1 MIHEIITSLGCGAVL
16 DSSAGCS
23 SGFPE
28 RDRLVGDVFQSSGPV
43 TLHNVIPEM
52 NFTCNGTITGYTFA
66 GRMASGDQNPM
77 IQIWRQNCS
86 HQAGEYYRTGADI
99 VIDDA
104 LCEGGFTE
112 VFDRV
117 FHCDLM
123 DTAHRAV
130 QPGDVLGLEL
140 APQSNDAIDLLF
152 ARVIRGPINY
162 VFPSSSLRIVL
173 SESDSVN
180 QNLPQITFQVS
191 GELSLVNH
199 VQLKLT
205 ITSLL
210 IVS

>member
-1 MIHEIITSLGCGAVL
+1 MILNELSGSGLAVESL
-16 DSSAGCS
+16 AGCTNAR
-23 SGFPE
+23 FPV
-28 RDRLVGDVFQSSGPV
+28 RDRLVGDVFQSSGSV
-43 TLHNVIPEM
+43 TLYNVIPEM

-86 HQAGEYYRTGADI
+86 HPGDYYRTGADI

-104 LCEGGFTE
+104 LCEGGFTR

-117 FHCDLM
+117 FRCDLM

-173 SESDSVN
+173 SKSGSVN
-180 QNLPQITFQVS
+180 QNLPQITFKVS
-191 GELSLVNH
+191 G
-199 VQLKLT
+199 KLA
-205 ITSLL
+205 LL
-210 IVS
+210 